1 MDLPLHYGSSMTS
14 WPEKQTSTMLFVGWL
29 VGLFVWFV
37 GCLVLLMVP
46 LLGGA
51 VCRSWTW

>member
-1 MDLPLHYGSSMTS
+1 MDLPLHYGSSLTS
-14 WPEKQTSTMLFVGWL
+14 WPEKQTSPMLFVGWL